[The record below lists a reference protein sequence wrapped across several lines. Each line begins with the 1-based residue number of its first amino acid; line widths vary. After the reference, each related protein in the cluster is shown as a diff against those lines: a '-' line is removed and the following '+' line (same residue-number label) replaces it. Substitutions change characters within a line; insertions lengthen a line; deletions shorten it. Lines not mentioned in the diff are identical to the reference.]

1 MLTIALS
8 LLLLESILAMMLG
21 NRDWSKSRVFLNIT
35 LIKLIKQ
42 VHILKLYFQAT
53 RLVSRPHNS
62 FIDADDLESLSPFFS
77 FASFFLLRL
86 FFFRVFLSFVFFFHF
101 FFFFT
106 SFFVFFFFCV
116 FFSFASFFLQRLFSV
131 TSFSFYIFLG
141 RHNSILSISSL
152 LTLVL
157 RLLTILFH

>member
-86 FFFRVFLSFVFFFHF
+86 FFFRVFFSFVSFFLSRIFYYVFFFDI
-101 FFFFT
+101 
-106 SFFVFFFFCV
+106 
-116 FFSFASFFLQRLFSV
+116 LFSDYFMEQLPPEQ
-131 TSFSFYIFLG
+131 TQMD
-141 RHNSILSISSL
+141 

-157 RLLTILFH
+157 PILTV